1 MDDATTQMAPKLYII
16 PKINENFPTILCY
29 SFTVKKKNV
38 YNNLKKERSLHGVE
52 HFIIGR
58 FLVNENGEEEEE
70 SDRKKGQE
78 KEFFNETK
86 KAKRK
91 RKV

>member
-1 MDDATTQMAPKLYII
+1 MLLFHGK
-16 PKINENFPTILCY
+16 E
-29 SFTVKKKNV
+29 KNV

-70 SDRKKGQE
+70 SDSKKGQE

-86 KAKRK
+86 SEEEAKSLNILFSLRIAW
-91 RKV
+91 